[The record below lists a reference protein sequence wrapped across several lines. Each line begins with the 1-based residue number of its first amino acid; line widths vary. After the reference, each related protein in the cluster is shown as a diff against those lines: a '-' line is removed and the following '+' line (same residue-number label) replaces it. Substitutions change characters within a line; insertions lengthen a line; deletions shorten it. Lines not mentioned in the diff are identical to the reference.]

1 MRGFLEFVRTQGVVG
16 LAVGFILGGAVSDM
30 VKSLIDNIINPL
42 LGLLLNQAKGLTEA
56 TFMLGDATIK
66 YGALINTM
74 INFCVIAFIVY
85 FTVEK
90 LGLDKPEK
98 KAK

>member
-1 MRGFLEFVRTQGVVG
+1 MKGFIEFVRTQGVVG
-16 LAVGFILGGAVSDM
+16 LAVGFILGGAISDL

-56 TFMLGDATIK
+56 TLMIGGTSLK

-74 INFCVIAFIVY
+74 INFLVIAMVVY
-85 FTVEK
+85 FGVKK
-90 LGLDKPEK
+90 LGLDKLDRK
-98 KAK
+98 D